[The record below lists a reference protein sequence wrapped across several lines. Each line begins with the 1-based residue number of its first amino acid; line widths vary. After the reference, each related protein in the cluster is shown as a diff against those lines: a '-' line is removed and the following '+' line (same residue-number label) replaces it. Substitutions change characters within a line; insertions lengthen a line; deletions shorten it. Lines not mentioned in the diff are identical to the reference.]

1 MDDYQNAIQTS
12 TLELENAK
20 LSLNKLLNNDTSL
33 SESQINS
40 QIKEA
45 QSNYILEVEQKKN
58 LEKQLITS
66 LQQKKDELNQMKR
79 DYDLAQKNLEI
90 AKAGLNVSSEIETE
104 QTQDL
109 LINRS
114 QTINSILDSLNPIL

>member
-20 LSLNKLLNNDTSL
+20 LSLYKLLNNDTSL

-40 QIKEA
+40 QINET
-45 QSNYILEVEQKKN
+45 QSSYNLEIEQKIN
-58 LEKQLITS
+58 LEKQLETS
-66 LQQKKDELNQMKR
+66 LQQKKDELEQMKR

-90 AKAGLNVSSEIETE
+90 AKA
-104 QTQDL
+104 
-109 LINRS
+109 
-114 QTINSILDSLNPIL
+114 